1 MRTFYI
7 HTSSHSIPVANTIL
21 SSSRINLP
29 VLYHLH
35 PYSCICKCN
44 KMTSQS
50 SISPASTYT
59 FVASTFDSFTI
70 RRPARCTSTRIV
82 SGELTV
88 RAVGPSNG
96 RMKSQTHSGVWRWR
110 TVKPADRV
118 LALFRETFPSA
129 CGGWASVR
137 VCAVVVECVCAKWIK
152 NERHLVV
159 AANHRRTDRVSWW
172 WPSRG
177 MLCLQRMRVW
187 METCMQTLATQILNY
202 TRAHPG
208 TYSHHIRTYSRAHL
222 N

>member
-1 MRTFYI
+1 MVVQRTENHDCNIWRANKHVQKLVSLRMRTFYI

-96 RMKSQTHSGVWRWR
+96 RMKSQTHSGVWR
-110 TVKPADRV
+110 
-118 LALFRETFPSA
+118 
-129 CGGWASVR
+129 
-137 VCAVVVECVCAKWIK
+137 
-152 NERHLVV
+152 
-159 AANHRRTDRVSWW
+159 
-172 WPSRG
+172 
-177 MLCLQRMRVW
+177 
-187 METCMQTLATQILNY
+187 
-202 TRAHPG
+202 
-208 TYSHHIRTYSRAHL
+208 
-222 N
+222 